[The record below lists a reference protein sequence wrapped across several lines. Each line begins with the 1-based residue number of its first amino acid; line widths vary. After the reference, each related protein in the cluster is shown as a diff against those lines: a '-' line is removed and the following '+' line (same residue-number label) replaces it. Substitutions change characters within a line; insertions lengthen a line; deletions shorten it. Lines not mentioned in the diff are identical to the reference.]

1 MKKHALAAVL
11 VAGLAVP
18 AVAAG
23 AADVLK
29 ARMTG
34 AQIVNDAGGAPQ
46 GVAQAT
52 ISLNDSRRRVCFEIE
67 YSGLGGRA
75 TGGFLR
81 RGGPGEL
88 ARPSVVLFTGSSE
101 SPVSGCV
108 SRVPSKTLTALSERP
123 TGHYVDL
130 TTRRHPKG
138 AVRGQLRPGDD
149 AGELEGPSSGGVGR
163 P

>member
-1 MKKHALAAVL
+1 M
-11 VAGLAVP
+11 
-18 AVAAG
+18 
-23 AADVLK
+23 LK

-34 AQIVNDAGGAPQ
+34 AQIVNEAGGSPR

-67 YSGLGGRA
+67 YAGLGGRA

-88 ARPSVVLFTGSSE
+88 ARPSVVLFTGSTA
-101 SPVSGCV
+101 SPASGCV
-108 SRVPSKTLTALSERP
+108 SGVPSKTLSALSQRP
-123 TGHYVDL
+123 AGHYVDL

-138 AVRGQLRPGDD
+138 AVRGQLRSGGDS
-149 AGELEGPSSGGVGR
+149 GELEGPSSGGVGHR
-163 P
+163 